1 MRYFAEKRSF
11 ATKFRGFE
19 EIFDF
24 FVFMIVVI
32 MTETTIFVNIFDFD
46 YQNLAESIGF
56 EPMRRFLNDSL
67 ANCCNNHSANSP

>member
-24 FVFMIVVI
+24 FVFMIGVI

-46 YQNLAESIGF
+46 Y
-56 EPMRRFLNDSL
+56 RKWR
-67 ANCCNNHSANSP
+67 

>member
-46 YQNLAESIGF
+46 YRKCGGEYRIRTYAPISQRQFSKL
-56 EPMRRFLNDSL
+56 LQ
-67 ANCCNNHSANSP
+67 